1 MTPHAFCRYFKSRTK
16 KTYSQ
21 FLLEMRVGH
30 ACKLLAETDYSIA
43 VVSYES
49 GFMNF
54 SNFNRKFKQI
64 TGNTPMAYRKKFSGT
79 LSLTQERLSKVAI

>member
-1 MTPHAFCRYFKSRTK
+1 
-16 KTYSQ
+16 
-21 FLLEMRVGH
+21 
-30 ACKLLAETDYSIA
+30 